1 MFFLF
6 SFRAEQLTVS
16 QLFKKVIF
24 EKNRFD
30 PINWQPI
37 DDKIVTEIHEKHQI
51 LPCAFPHRD
60 YFMKNNIKSMTG
72 TAQNPAQPNVRVAQQ
87 RKIKPRDDSKEAIRR
102 VVNRNNSRLARLK
115 ELSASRKKSK
125 MLRRNMR
132 RKAKSEKA
140 KIEDDGLTEAKN
152 DFASRMDQY
161 NTINDSQLNDKKIEQ
176 ESDSIAS
183 RTRRRFK
190 PQSGPSE
197 SPSESPKV
205 LYTVRRSDRVTKNK

>member
-1 MFFLF
+1 M
-6 SFRAEQLTVS
+6 TVS

-60 YFMKNNIKSMTG
+60 YFIKNNIKSMTD
-72 TAQNPAQPNVRVAQQ
+72 TAQKPVQPNVKVVRQ
-87 RKIKPRDDSKEAIRR
+87 RKIKPRDDSIEVIRR
-102 VVNRNNSRLARLK
+102 VVDRNNSRQAKLNELKAARN
-115 ELSASRKKSK
+115 KSK
-125 MLRRNMR
+125 RFRRNMR
-132 RKAKSEKA
+132 RKAESEKA
-140 KIEDDGLTEAKN
+140 KIERDGLTEAKN
-152 DFASRMDQY
+152 DFAARMDQF
-161 NTINDSQLNDKKIEQ
+161 NTINESQLNNKKIEQ

-183 RTRRRFK
+183 RTRRKFN
-190 PQSGPSE
+190 PQS
-197 SPSESPKV
+197 SPSETPKV